1 MFAFLHYLHGNID
14 QNDHEGVCQV
24 EKEPLLDGFDDT
36 CVWQRGGHRQVDGGE
51 DHHARDV
58 DGVQQVVP
66 GLTDDV
72 VAGIVDDVHED
83 RGEVSYHKYTKDF
96 QLKIDSNNYCFQT
109 LLSS

>member
-1 MFAFLHYLHGNID
+1 MYLHQDIY
-14 QNDHEGVCQV
+14 QYDHERKSQIE
-24 EKEPLLDGFDDT
+24 EKPNLDWFD
-36 CVWQRGGHRQVDGGE
+36 VRSAGQGGGHGQVDGGE